1 MCPPDA
7 NAGLNAIIQAT
18 TSENIWVLIESNSLF
33 VVWNGFK
40 MILGQTDIMQND
52 AGERV
57 DLYIPRKCSASNRL
71 ITSKDHAAVQIN
83 FANVDERGVYN
94 GEVTTFAI
102 CGYLRQQARSDN
114 SINRLAQE
122 AGLIQTSHKF

>member
-1 MCPPDA
+1 
-7 NAGLNAIIQAT
+7 
-18 TSENIWVLIESNSLF
+18 
-33 VVWNGFK
+33 
-40 MILGQTDIMQND
+40 MQND

-57 DLYIPRKCSASNRL
+57 DLYIPRKWYVLQDDLNQENRRPCQSKRELTHFLHYSFCSSSASNRL
-71 ITSKDHAAVQIN
+71 ITAKDHAAVQIN

-122 AGLIQTSHKF
+122 AGLIQVSHKF